1 MENLFEALEDL
12 KRLNEED
19 QEGQD
24 LEAKLYQAIKKLN
37 LTPREVTEKDLEDWD

>member
-1 MENLFEALEDL
+1 MENLFEALSEL
-12 KRLNEED
+12 QSLNEDAEI
-19 QEGQD
+19 QE